1 MGALDIIIIVIIVLA
16 AVYGAI
22 KGFMHQIGTLT
33 ALVAG
38 VLVCRFFGARV
49 ADAIVDAGAQYASVY
64 RLMVYVLLFVLVFA
78 RIRFVAGLCGT
89 LLSKM
94 HVRVIDRIAGA
105 LFSVAAAVLTMSI
118 LVNVYLTLAPADRC
132 RFENSNKPWRTA
144 VISFAPRIMGYITD

>member
-49 ADAIVDAGAQYASVY
+49 ADAIVDAGAQYASAY
-64 RLMVYVLLFVLVFA
+64 RMMVYVLLFVLVSQA
-78 RIRFVAGLCGT
+78 Y
-89 LLSKM
+89 
-94 HVRVIDRIAGA
+94 A
-105 LFSVAAAVLTMSI
+105 LWQACAAHSSQ
-118 LVNVYLTLAPADRC
+118 RC
-132 RFENSNKPWRTA
+132 TYVS
-144 VISFAPRIMGYITD
+144 